1 MEHLVLMDQVA
12 EEKAHKYG
20 AEFIEEILSFCQT
33 HSWST
38 DCLPVPQ
45 TQLTTNTSKV
55 KGEAKCHLPYYG
67 LLWIILSEKDS

>member
-38 DCLPVPQ
+38 DCMPAPQ
-45 TQLTTNTSKV
+45 AQHTTNTSKV
-55 KGEAKCHLPYYG
+55 KTSGQISLT
-67 LLWIILSEKDS
+67 LLLTNFV